1 MKEMKF
7 YGSTTIGERGQIV
20 LPVKLRDDFKI
31 QKGDKLLV
39 IGNAT
44 AYRIILVNAE
54 TMSQQLEQMS
64 NQLNKMKSTIK
75 KKG

>member
-1 MKEMKF
+1 MKF

-20 LPVKLRDDFKI
+20 LPAKLRNDFKI

-39 IGNAT
+39 LGNADGFH
-44 AYRIILVNAE
+44 ISLVNPE
-54 TMSQQLEQMS
+54 TMSKHLDLMS
-64 NQLNKMKSTIK
+64 ERITKMKSTIK